1 MSTPLIPR
9 GGPRPSRNLVQS
21 RGELLAFGRPRGPV
35 TLDVINALRYDA
47 DALIRSF
54 RDPEARKI
62 FQREGSRRVSSQ
74 VQKVALRKLAMLDAA
89 ESLEDLRVPAGNR
102 LEKLLGRRAG
112 QHSIRVNDQWRI
124 CFQWRDGDAHE
135 VEIVDYH

>member
-1 MSTPLIPR
+1 M
-9 GGPRPSRNLVQS
+9 
-21 RGELLAFGRPRGPV
+21 
-35 TLDVINALRYDA
+35 
-47 DALIRSF
+47 IRSF
-54 RDPEARKI
+54 HDSEARKI
-62 FQREGSRRVSSQ
+62 FQRERSRSVSGQ
-74 VQKVALRKLAMLDAA
+74 VQKLALRKLTMLDAA

-124 CFQWRDGDAHE
+124 CFQWRDGDAYE

>member
-1 MSTPLIPR
+1 
-9 GGPRPSRNLVQS
+9 
-21 RGELLAFGRPRGPV
+21 
-35 TLDVINALRYDA
+35 
-47 DALIRSF
+47 LIRSF

-62 FQREGSRRVSSQ
+62 FQREGSRRISGQ
-74 VQKVALRKLAMLDAA
+74 VQKVALRKLTMLDAA